1 MSLLFLLKP
10 KPWFWNITAAD
21 IDGFK
26 KRRAPPPEEEHIE
39 LPANVALALELPAV
53 LAQQAK
59 NQQEEDELLMLL
71 ASM

>member
-1 MSLLFLLKP
+1 MTILFFLKP

-39 LPANVALALELPAV
+39 LPTNVALALELPAV

>member
-1 MSLLFLLKP
+1 MTILFLLKP

-21 IDGFK
+21 VDGWRK
-26 KRRAPPPEEEHIE
+26 KRAPVPEEEHIE
-39 LPANVALALELPAV
+39 LPAEIEKALELPAV

>member
-1 MSLLFLLKP
+1 MSLLLLLKP

-21 IDGFK
+21 VDGLKK
-26 KRRAPPPEEEHIE
+26 KRAPVPEEEHIE
-39 LPANVALALELPAV
+39 LPPDVAIALELPAV
-53 LAQQAK
+53 PAQQAR

>member
-1 MSLLFLLKP
+1 MLFFLKP

-21 IDGFK
+21 VEGFK
-26 KRRAPPPEEEHIE
+26 KRRAPPPEEEWIE
-39 LPANVALALELPAV
+39 LPPEVEKALELPAV